1 MVFPIE
7 NYTRVWVRGRLIDVL
22 KASRE
27 ETSYG
32 VTGAIQFIP
41 QITDAI
47 DKDLKQLLFFRPW
60 TVNPDPVTGYF
71 QIELPATN
79 DPDINPVD
87 FSYEVILPWGKR
99 YLIKVPYDTPDLYLP
114 GDPLHGEAHVLELS
128 NVVPDPANPSGTVQI
143 LQGQRGWSIA
153 TITIDEA
160 SHLVGT
166 YEDGKPWDAGV
177 MPVVSVNGRQGEIVL
192 TKADVGLNNVNNT
205 ADANKPIS
213 TSTQTALDGKQPLDS
228 DLTAIAG
235 LNPADNDVAQRKAGA
250 WTNRTPAQLKTDLG
264 LVKADVALGNVDNT
278 SDVNKPV
285 STAQQTALNGKANSA
300 HTHAISDTTNLQ
312 TQLDGKAAASHTHA
326 VSDVTNLQTSLD
338 NKPDSASFDTITQ
351 ITQAAYDA
359 LGTKDSRTLYVVV
372 G

>member
-1 MVFPIE
+1 MAFPIS

-41 QITDAI
+41 QIADAI

-71 QIELPATN
+71 QIELPSTN

-99 YLIKVPYDTPDLYLP
+99 YLIKVPYDTPDLYDP
-114 GDPLHGEAHVLELS
+114 ADPLHTKQVLELA
-128 NVVPDPANPSGTVQI
+128 NVVPDPENPSGTVQI

-153 TITIDEA
+153 TVDIDDA

-166 YEDGKPWDAGV
+166 YGDGKPWDAGLL
-177 MPVVSVNGRQGEIVL
+177 PVASVNGRLGHIEL
-192 TKADVGLNNVNNT
+192 TKADVQLNNVNNT
-205 ADANKPIS
+205 ADLNKPIS
-213 TSTQTALDGKQPLDS
+213 NSTQTALDGKQPLDS

-235 LNPADNDVAQRKAGA
+235 LAPLDNDVVQRKAGG
-250 WTNRTPAQLKTDLG
+250 WTNRTPAQLKADLG

-278 SDVNKPV
+278 SDANKPV
-285 STAQQTALNGKANSA
+285 STAQQTALNGKAN
-300 HTHAISDTTNLQ
+300 
-312 TQLDGKAAASHTHA
+312 ASHTHA
-326 VSDVTNLQTSLD
+326 ISDVTNLQTSLD

-351 ITQAAYDA
+351 LTQAAYDA
-359 LGTKDSRTLYVVV
+359 IGTKDPRTLYVVV